1 MEKISVGSLEAAKML
16 GVSMST
22 LNRLAKDGLIRHWRV
37 YGDRGY
43 RFFAVADLKDF
54 VQRRIDDANQI
65 AISPQPEYVLPQLA
79 RENGHQCEGIDVSES
94 RRCCNRGTCKKI
106 RKDTVDAAGLSA
118 RQEETRFGQR
128 LQGNT

>member
-16 GVSMST
+16 GVSIST
-22 LNRLAKDGLIRHWRV
+22 LNRLAKGGLIRHWRV

-65 AISPQPEYVLPQLA
+65 AISPEPEYVLPQLA
-79 RENGHQCEGIDVSES
+79 RTDGHRGSGVEISPRCSSGNGGSAE
-94 RRCCNRGTCKKI
+94 T
-106 RKDTVDAAGLSA
+106 A
-118 RQEETRFGQR
+118 RQDTDDVAGVRARQTKARSRQR
-128 LQGNT
+128 G